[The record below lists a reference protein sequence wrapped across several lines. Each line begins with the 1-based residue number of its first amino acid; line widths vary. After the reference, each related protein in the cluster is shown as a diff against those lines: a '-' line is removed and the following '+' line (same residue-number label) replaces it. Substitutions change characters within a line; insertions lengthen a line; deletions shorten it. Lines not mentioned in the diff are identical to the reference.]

1 MRPLVDSIW
10 YKFALLKMEPMERN
24 FGRFGTLKLS
34 FEVCMDIFEGF
45 LTDFQ
50 SLIVASFGIDYYL
63 IYFVSA

>member
-1 MRPLVDSIW
+1 
-10 YKFALLKMEPMERN
+10 MEPMERN

-34 FEVCMDIFEGF
+34 FEVCMDIFEDF
-45 LTDFQ
+45 LTGFQ

>member
-10 YKFALLKMEPMERN
+10 YKFAKDEPKERN

-50 SLIVASFGIDYYL
+50 SLIVASFGIDYDL